1 MRRTEVL
8 QGIRLMKFEEIVDRT
23 RSRELSQGE
32 AASVLGVSERTFRR
46 WRDRFEADG
55 AEGLYDRRLSKVSAR
70 RVPVD
75 TVIEVLDLF
84 DTRYFDFTA
93 RHFWD
98 KLVLEHDFKRSYNW
112 VRLTLQAHGRTAK
125 APRRG
130 AHRRKRPRRPL
141 PGMMLHQ
148 DGSTHEW
155 VPGQWWDL
163 IVTMDDATSDIP
175 SAFFVQEEQLGGVAH
190 ARPAISN
197 WTGLW

>member
-8 QGIRLMKFEEIVDRT
+8 QGIRLMRFEGILDRT

-55 AEGLYDRRLSKVSAR
+55 AEGLYDRRLGKVSAR

-75 TVIEVLDLF
+75 TVIEVLELF

-98 KLVLEHDFKRSYNW
+98 KLVHRRVPQQKPTGARSPHSQIAALAREGLSAAEAIVEKEEQNADEEAVPRAKHQAAKRF
-112 VRLTLQAHGRTAK
+112 RR
-125 APRRG
+125 RRG
-130 AHRRKRPRRPL
+130 
-141 PGMMLHQ
+141 
-148 DGSTHEW
+148 
-155 VPGQWWDL
+155 V
-163 IVTMDDATSDIP
+163 
-175 SAFFVQEEQLGGVAH
+175 
-190 ARPAISN
+190 
-197 WTGLW
+197 